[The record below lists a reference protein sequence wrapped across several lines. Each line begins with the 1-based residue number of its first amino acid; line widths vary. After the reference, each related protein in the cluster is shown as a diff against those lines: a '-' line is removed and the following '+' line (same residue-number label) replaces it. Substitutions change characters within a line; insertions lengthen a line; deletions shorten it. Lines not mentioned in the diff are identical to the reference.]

1 MEVIYIPWSKALRM
15 CYKLAEMIMDSG
27 EVFDVLVT
35 ISRGGLVPARIV
47 SDVLGIDDLY
57 AVSSK
62 FWGIGGRVAPEPVIK
77 ACEGLNVQGRKALV
91 VDEVVDTGSTMTKV
105 VKLLHDLG
113 AASIKTAT
121 LHYKTTSSLIPDY
134 YVEKVEKWVWIFY
147 PWSISETL
155 YELSRSRCGDG
166 HVINEALKLAQ
177 ELSVDSNVI
186 DREHLIKSLKLYL
199 RRDKEVGK

>member
-27 EVFDVLVT
+27 EVFDVIVT

-57 AVSSK
+57 AVSSR

-77 ACEGLNVQGRKALV
+77 ACEDLDVQGRKALV

-105 VKLLHDLG
+105 VRLLESLG
-113 AASIKTAT
+113 AIGIRTAT
-121 LHYKTTSSLIPDY
+121 LHYKTTSSLVPDY
-134 YVEKVEKWVWIFY
+134 YVEKVEKWIWIFY

-155 YELSRSRCGDG
+155 YELSRSRSGNGYIID
-166 HVINEALKLAQ
+166 EALKLAQ
-177 ELSVDSNVI
+177 ELNVDSDVI
-186 DREHLIKSLKLYL
+186 DRAHLIKSLKLYL
-199 RRDKEVGK
+199 RRDKQVG

>member
-27 EVFDVLVT
+27 EVFDVIVT

-57 AVSSK
+57 AVSSR

-77 ACEGLNVQGRKALV
+77 ACEDLDVQGRKALV

-105 VKLLHDLG
+105 VRLLENLG
-113 AASIKTAT
+113 AVGIRTAA
-121 LHYKTTSSLIPDY
+121 LHYKTTSSLVPDY
-134 YVEKVEKWVWIFY
+134 YVEKVEKWIWIFY

-155 YELSRSRCGDG
+155 YELSRSRSGNGYIID
-166 HVINEALKLAQ
+166 EALKLAQ
-177 ELSVDSNVI
+177 ELNVDSDVI
-186 DREHLIKSLKLYL
+186 DRAHLIKSLKLYL
-199 RRDKEVGK
+199 RRDKQVG